1 MHDVLIMIIHY
12 IFVLACVKGI
22 KYDIRNVD
30 NIHTFIMLGY
40 VALLNNI
47 GNLSKLYLENDS
59 KDSWQC
65 EWIKISVY
73 QMTIKGKQSKKKAKK
88 NKPILKYQY
97 EVKMRKWVNKN
108 TPRYAYL
115 NRVKLE

>member
-1 MHDVLIMIIHY
+1 MNKV
-12 IFVLACVKGI
+12 
-22 KYDIRNVD
+22 
-30 NIHTFIMLGY
+30 
-40 VALLNNI
+40 

-73 QMTIKGKQSKKKAKK
+73 QICINDKQRNKKKGKKV
-88 NKPILKYQY
+88 KPTLKYEYQ
-97 EVKMRKWVNKN
+97 VKMRKWVNKN

-115 NRVKLE
+115 NPIQIK